1 LCLWVYFPEREKG
14 AQKTRLFCHISPNGK
29 MNSKPI
35 ADSDQLGARIR
46 ARRTELGL
54 TQGELADVSAVT
66 LRFVSELENG
76 KETAQF
82 AGIQRVL
89 ASLGLELHLES
100 R

>member
-1 LCLWVYFPEREKG
+1 MDQDPI
-14 AQKTRLFCHISPNGK
+14 A
-29 MNSKPI
+29 NSK
-35 ADSDQLGARIR
+35 QLGERIR
-46 ARRTELGL
+46 ARRTELRL

-89 ASLGLELHLES
+89 ASLGLDLRLEP